1 MVLKMSVLVITHN
14 WEKLNG
20 PICPKITALLICLE
34 LLPFKHWNWNAYIP
48 FKIIK
53 TDITTSPF
61 FALLTGIF
69 YKVADTPISMGP
81 KDQPSE
87 AMTWTPFLPLQFV
100 LHTPLPASTQT
111 PVSCSI
117 ISLAAL
123 SEQSTWTANIQ
134 NWSIFICMLGR
145 SKFCYPRYTML
156 DVLPH

>member
-1 MVLKMSVLVITHN
+1 MVLKMSVLVITRN
-14 WEKLNG
+14 WEKLSG

-34 LLPFKHWNWNAYIP
+34 LLLFKHWNWNAYIP

-53 TDITTSPF
+53 TDITTSPL

-87 AMTWTPFLPLQFV
+87 AMTWTPFLPPQFL
-100 LHTPLPASTQT
+100 LHTPLPTSTQT
-111 PVSCSI
+111 VSCSI
-117 ISLAAL
+117 ISLGAL

-134 NWSIFICMLGR
+134 NWSNFICTLGR
-145 SKFCYPRYTML
+145 RKFCYPRCTML